1 MAAQSFDAIVVFITV
16 PSPEVGGKLAR
27 TLVEERLAACV
38 NLVPGITSTYRWQGE
53 VQVEPESLL
62 IVKTGRDL
70 YDALAARV
78 RALHP
83 YTVPEIIA
91 LPLAAGNEP
100 YLQWIADSTVADGR
114 EPSPAPG
121 QPPA

>member
-1 MAAQSFDAIVVFITV
+1 MAAQRFEAIVVLITV
-16 PSPEVGGKLAR
+16 PSAEVGGKMAR
-27 TLVEERLAACV
+27 ALVEERLAACV
-38 NLVPGITSTYRWQGE
+38 NLVPGITSTYRWEGE

-62 IVKTGRDL
+62 IVKTGRGL

-83 YTVPEIIA
+83 YTIPEIIA

-100 YLQWIADSTVADGR
+100 YLQWIEDSTAASG
-114 EPSPAPG
+114 
-121 QPPA
+121 